1 MGALQQYQEHAQIFL
16 IIFSFDLNGFSAK
29 KFLIVQ

>member
-16 IIFSFDLNGFSAK
+16 IIFSFDLNGFSSEK
-29 KFLIVQ
+29 VF